1 MDPYHSECGALSEV
15 GQAGDRQGT
24 GRGEDIVWKFKS
36 DEAMIF
42 CMCM

>member
-1 MDPYHSECGALSEV
+1 MNVVLSLKW
-15 GQAGDRQGT
+15 DRQGT
-24 GRGEDIVWKFKS
+24 GRGQAGGEDVVWKFKS

>member
-1 MDPYHSECGALSEV
+1 MDPYHSECGALSEG
-15 GQAGDRQGT
+15 GQAG
-24 GRGEDIVWKFKS
+24 GEDVVWKFKS